1 MREHNHT
8 IDVIKGIA
16 ILLII
21 YTHYGWT
28 ADQRK
33 SLLFLFVV
41 NMAIPVFMVITGYVY
56 SLSMTRKGIEH
67 AEQAYRLP
75 FSLKRMVRY
84 TIPMIAVIIWE
95 IADPHF
101 DIWAMSR
108 SELLAWAIDGTAGK
122 GSYYYP
128 VMMQLIFY
136 FPIIYFIVYV
146 KKENGLIIC
155 MAMNAVYELLAWAY
169 GMNGGCYRLLVF
181 RYTFVI
187 AVGVFTYKKYKI
199 SKGWSAVMT
208 IAGALFIIAV
218 GRMNFVPRILNK
230 DWATTNFIS
239 SLLIAP
245 AMVWI
250 LQNVRIRLAP
260 LEIIGRASYHIFLA
274 QMVYYAGYYDI
285 LQGKTGS
292 WQAHLAAG
300 MAVCLAAGMAFYYID
315 KPMQE
320 WAVSRIDLW
329 GSSQWISNRPLG

>member
-8 IDVIKGIA
+8 IDVIKGIG

-75 FSLKRMVRY
+75 FILKRMVRY

-101 DIWAMSR
+101 DILSMSR

-128 VMMQLIFY
+128 VMMQLIFF
-136 FPIIYFIVYV
+136 FPIIYFIIDV
-146 KKENGLIIC
+146 KKETGLIIC
-155 MAMNAVYELLAWAY
+155 MAMNAVYELLVWAY
-169 GMNGGCYRLLVF
+169 GMNGGCYRLLAF

-199 SKGWSAVMT
+199 SMSWSTLMT
-208 IAGALFIIAV
+208 IIGALFIIIV

-245 AMVWI
+245 VMVWI
-250 LQNVRIRLAP
+250 LQNVRIRFAP
-260 LEIIGRASYHIFLA
+260 LEIFGRASYHIFLV
-274 QMVYYAGYYDI
+274 QMVYYAGYYKV
-285 LQGKTGS
+285 LQEKIGS
-292 WQAHLAAG
+292 WQMHLTAG
-300 MAVCLAAGMAFYYID
+300 MVLCLAVGTVFYYID
-315 KPMQE
+315 KPVQE
-320 WAVSRIDLW
+320 RVVRRIAE
-329 GSSQWISNRPLG
+329 

>member
-16 ILLII
+16 ILLVI

-33 SLLFLFVV
+33 SVLFLFVV
-41 NMAIPVFMVITGYVY
+41 NMAIPVFMIITGYVY
-56 SLSMTRKGIEH
+56 SLSMSRKGIEH
-67 AEQAYRLP
+67 AEQAYQLP
-75 FSLKRMVRY
+75 LILKRMVRY
-84 TIPMIAVIIWE
+84 SIPMIAVIIWE

-101 DIWAMSR
+101 DILAMSR

-128 VMMQLIFY
+128 VMMQLIFF
-136 FPIIYFIVYV
+136 FPIIYFIVDV
-146 KKENGLIIC
+146 KKETGLIIC

-169 GMNGGCYRLLVF
+169 GMNGGCYRHLVF

-199 SKGWSAVMT
+199 SMSWSAIMT
-208 IAGALFIIAV
+208 IIGALFIIIV
-218 GRMNFVPRILNK
+218 GRLNFVPRILNN

-250 LQNVRIRLAP
+250 LQNVRIHFAP
-260 LEIIGRASYHIFLA
+260 LEIFGRASYHIFLV
-274 QMVYYAGYYDI
+274 QMVYYAGYYKV
-285 LQGKTGS
+285 LQEKIGS
-292 WQAHLAAG
+292 WQMHLAAG
-300 MAVCLAAGMAFYYID
+300 IVVCLMVGTVFYNID
-315 KPMQE
+315 KPVQE
-320 WAVSRIDLW
+320 WVVRRIDRP
-329 GSSQWISNRPLG
+329 RPLG